1 MFPLTRDKRA
11 PTGYDVIGT
20 SRFDGIT
27 SLHPGAKTAFDGSD
41 ALETIANEDL
51 RRTGARLFIRS
62 GAVVDDPLFLIKFIQ
77 AADNLLAWE

>member
-11 PTGYDVIGT
+11 PTAYDVIGI
-20 SRFDGIT
+20 SWFDGIT

-51 RRTGARLFIRS
+51 RRTGTRLFIRS
-62 GAVVDDPLFLIKFIQ
+62 GAVGDDPLTAVKFIQ
-77 AADNLLAWE
+77 AADNLLTWE